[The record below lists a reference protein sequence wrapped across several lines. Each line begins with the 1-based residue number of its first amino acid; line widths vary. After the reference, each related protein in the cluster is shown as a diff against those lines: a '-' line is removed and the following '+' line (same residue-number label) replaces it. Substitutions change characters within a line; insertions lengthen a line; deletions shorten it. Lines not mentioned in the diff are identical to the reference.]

1 MSCIVLKNAAVNMLL
16 FWGYPTSENYCTLD
30 TTSGTFQDCLNLCL
44 GKGNCMLAY
53 GSDGNCN
60 LCDIY
65 ATSSITQTTASNGI
79 QIGVKVDTLKRCPVD
94 LKDVQ
99 YTKTDT
105 LDSYT
110 LSYSDPTWTI
120 SYDKKCIDD
129 SWKMFIRPQ
138 GGACLKVFKKPGLN
152 QSDSGTLC
160 KENGAGYELS
170 GMQSKLEWSYIM
182 ESARA
187 LIGSVPTRDYT
198 TVWLG
203 GTMRPY
209 CYPDNRPSNCTGI
222 QAFENFPYQDNF
234 DAYVFT
240 PGSPNFTRPYPGQE
254 YYNACLQLNLKQ
266 NKEAWDGKVTN
277 VMCQF
282 SCNGGTAIC
291 AVAYACVGLAT

>member
-1 MSCIVLKNAAVNMLL
+1 MGSFL
-16 FWGYPTSENYCTLD
+16 
-30 TTSGTFQDCLNLCL
+30 DCLNLCL
-44 GKGNCMLAY
+44 GKGTCMLAY
-53 GSDGNCN
+53 GSDENCN

-65 ATSSITQTTASNGI
+65 TTSSINQRTASDGI
-79 QIGVKVDTLKRCPVD
+79 QIGVKVDSLMSCPVD
-94 LKDVQ
+94 FKDLQ
-99 YTKTDT
+99 YTQTDT
-105 LDSYT
+105 SDSYT
-110 LSYSDPTWTI
+110 LSYTDPAWTI
-120 SYDKKCIDD
+120 AYDKKCIDD

-138 GGACLKVFKKPGLN
+138 GGACLKVSKMPGLN
-152 QSDSGTLC
+152 QTDSGTFC

-170 GMQSKLEWSYIM
+170 GMQFKMEWSYIM

-203 GTMRPY
+203 GTMRTY

-240 PGSPNFTRPYPGQE
+240 HGSPNFTRPYPGQD

-291 AVAYACVGLAT
+291 AVAYACVGLAI